1 MFASFPFIVEVS
13 PAHPPILKGSA
24 LPIVRRISSLASLA
38 LFALPLAAQQHKV
51 TQAEVDRITHDAIL
65 IDTHN
70 DVTSLTVT
78 GYDIATPNKNGQ
90 TDLARMKG
98 FLGAEFFAVYVGA
111 EYVNGNHSA
120 NRTLQMIDTV
130 RTDVI
135 AAHPNE
141 FVFATTAD
149 DIVRAHNQH
158 KIAALMGIEGG
169 HAIEDSLRLLRDY
182 YALGIRYMTLTHFN
196 TNSWADA
203 QGDADNPKVEHHNG
217 LTPFGKDVVREMNR
231 LGMMVD
237 ISHTA
242 DKTFWDALE
251 TSSAPIIASH
261 SSCRAISNHTRNMT
275 DEMIKAL
282 AAKGGTMQINFDCS
296 YLSQRYNDASKPLQ
310 ASMRDRYMA
319 AMKIED
325 PAEKTA
331 AIDKLRAEFT
341 EKLPPATLADVVD
354 QIDHAVKVGGID
366 HVGIGT
372 DFDGVACVPAELSS
386 YDKFPA
392 LTRALLEKGYSAD
405 DIKKIYGGNLLRV
418 MRAVEQRARELS
430 STPAI
435 HSDVAKK

>member
-1 MFASFPFIVEVS
+1 M
-13 PAHPPILKGSA
+13 
-24 LPIVRRISSLASLA
+24 
-38 LFALPLAAQQHKV
+38 

-78 GYDIATPNKNGQ
+78 GYDIATPNKQGQ

-141 FVFATTAD
+141 FVYATTAD

-182 YALGIRYMTLTHFN
+182 YALGVRYMTLTHFN

-261 SSCRAISNHTRNMT
+261 SSCRAISNHTRNLT
-275 DEMIKAL
+275 DDMIKAL

-296 YLSQRYNDASKPLQ
+296 YLSQRYNDESKPLQ
-310 ASMRDRYMA
+310 AAMRERYMA

-325 PAEKTA
+325 PAEKSA

-392 LTRALLEKGYSAD
+392 LTRTLLEKGYSAD

-418 MRAVEQRARELS
+418 MRAVEQRALELS